1 MQRAL
6 LKYPDDLSLLNAYAK
21 KLQELGQHNNAI
33 IILEHLTELYPE
45 ASFAQ
50 LMLMHSRDQLL
61 KVVME
66 QSENISTDEDIA
78 SSCFDLAI
86 QSCNMTAIDELK
98 KYPIIN
104 QQNKKF
110 IHLDIQTC
118 IYRKGFDKVSKKWQ
132 EGWRDKELD
141 FNSVLLLANY
151 FHAYSAYGLIKEVL
165 EGYSFTDLE
174 QMEQINEFNDL
185 AAYWELANINKVQNR
200 IMYNFSLANAY
211 HYTGETEKATHYVN

>member
-1 MQRAL
+1 EFIKKYSDLLERHNTITLPDYQLICSFYNECPEEIMQRAL

-86 QSCNMTAIDELK
+86 QSCNMTAID
-98 KYPIIN
+98 
-104 QQNKKF
+104 
-110 IHLDIQTC
+110 
-118 IYRKGFDKVSKKWQ
+118 
-132 EGWRDKELD
+132 
-141 FNSVLLLANY
+141 
-151 FHAYSAYGLIKEVL
+151 
-165 EGYSFTDLE
+165 
-174 QMEQINEFNDL
+174 
-185 AAYWELANINKVQNR
+185 
-200 IMYNFSLANAY
+200 
-211 HYTGETEKATHYVN
+211 